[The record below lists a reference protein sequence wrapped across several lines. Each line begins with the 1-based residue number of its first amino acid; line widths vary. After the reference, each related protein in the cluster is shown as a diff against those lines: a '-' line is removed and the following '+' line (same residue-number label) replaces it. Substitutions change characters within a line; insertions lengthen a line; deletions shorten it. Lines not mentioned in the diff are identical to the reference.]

1 MTSKY
6 YIREFNTQRYYFSYR
21 AEEGFLDGLN
31 DAYEFSTRSEAINFL
46 VDNKDNYIMGDKKL
60 EIVEIFYNL

>member
-21 AEEGFLDGLN
+21 IDEGFLDGLSE
-31 DAYEFSTRSEAINFL
+31 AYVFSTRSEVIQFL
-46 VDNKDNYIMGDKKL
+46 VDNKDNYIMEDRKL
-60 EIVEIFYNL
+60 EIVEIFYNI

>member
-21 AEEGFLDGLN
+21 AEDGFIDGFSE
-31 DAYEFSTRSEAINFL
+31 AYEFNTRSEVIKFL
-46 VDNKDNYIMGDKKL
+46 VENKDNYKMEDKKL
-60 EIVEIFYNL
+60 EIVEIFQNL

>member
-21 AEEGFLDGLN
+21 AEEGFLDGLSE
-31 DAYEFSTRSEAINFL
+31 AYEFSTRSEVINFL
-46 VDNKDNYIMGDKKL
+46 VENKDNCVMEDKKL
-60 EIVEIFYNL
+60 EIIEIFYNL

>member
-21 AEEGFLDGLN
+21 AEEGFIDDLSE
-31 DAYEFSTRSEAINFL
+31 AYEFSTRSEAVIFL
-46 VDNKDNYIMGDKKL
+46 VENKDNYIMEDKKV
-60 EIVEIFYNL
+60 EIVEIFYN